1 MKKAPDLFAA
11 WPPQARE
18 PRITIGGYIMCF
30 RPGVVI

>member
-18 PRITIGGYIMCF
+18 PRITIGGYCF